1 MKLKIKKE
9 FVYIA
14 IFSIGLLIIISILL
28 HDYLQGKLSHYGFC
42 DKACLLLGGIFAI
55 IGLVLFILERYKIY
69 ERKGFFSVRV
79 NLFQACLVSVLFAF
93 TCGIS
98 GIVYSYYSFSPAG
111 AATREWTIGIYKS
124 LSQEPFNFMEK
135 DVVNPVLTASDVSDV
150 PAKRVADPFLIR
162 DGDMY
167 YMFFEVD
174 NVRTNQGDIGLAISK
189 DGENWSYSQIVLDER
204 FHLSYPCVFK
214 WQDEY
219 YMIPESAEVK
229 SIRLYKGE
237 QFPYRW
243 SFVKT
248 LLEGMDFVDSTI
260 FYYGESWWLFTETG
274 NDDTLRLY
282 YAATPLGPWTEH
294 PKSPIVQGDA
304 NIARPGGMVI
314 VFDNRVVRY
323 TQDCVPYY
331 GNQVWAFEIV
341 TLTKELYEE
350 KRVSDRPI
358 LKGFDD
364 WNTGGMHHISLCK
377 VDVNNWIAA
386 VDGTAKGF

>member
-1 MKLKIKKE
+1 MNKKDI
-9 FVYIA
+9 VYIA
-14 IFSIGLLIIISILL
+14 VLSVGLLLVVATLL
-28 HDYLQGKLSHYGFC
+28 HDYVQDAIAHYGVC
-42 DKACLLLGGIFAI
+42 DKACLLLGVIFAI
-55 IGLVLFILERYKIY
+55 VGLVLFILERYKIY

-79 NLFQACLVSVLFAF
+79 NLVQAFLIGFLVAL

-98 GIVYSYYSFSPAG
+98 GIVYCYYRFSPAG
-111 AATREWTIGIYKS
+111 AAAREWTIGIYKS
-124 LSQEPFNFMEK
+124 LSKEPFNFMEQ

-150 PAKRVADPFLIR
+150 PAKRVADPFLICES
-162 DGDMY
+162 DTY

-174 NVRTNQGDIGLAISK
+174 NAGNNQGDIGLAISK
-189 DGENWSYSQIVLDER
+189 DGGNWSYSQIVLDER

-219 YMIPESAEVK
+219 YMIPESAEIQAV
-229 SIRLYKGE
+229 RLYKAE

-248 LLEGMDFVDSTI
+248 LLEGMDFVDNTI

-294 PKSPIVQGDA
+294 PKSPVIQGDA

-314 VFDNRVVRY
+314 VFDNRIVRY
-323 TQDCVPYY
+323 AQDCVPYY

-341 TLTKELYEE
+341 TLTKEFYEE

-364 WNTGGMHHISLCK
+364 WNTGGMHHISPYR
-377 VDVNNWIAA
+377 VDFDNWIAA